1 MESEDQAK
9 HPPYMFIWGVL
20 FAFTVG
26 EVFFAFMDIP
36 KIFIV
41 VGLLIMAVWK
51 AILVAL
57 YYMHLKFEPK
67 RLWALA
73 AVPLPL
79 IAILFLF
86 VLNEN
91 F

>member
-1 MESEDQAK
+1 MESEAQVK

-20 FAFTVG
+20 FVFTVG

-36 KIFIV
+36 KVFIV

-51 AILVAL
+51 ALLVAL

-67 RLWALA
+67 RMWVLA

-79 IAILFLF
+79 IGILFLF